1 MRFMCSVPG
10 FVLRISPWPAR
21 WAREINGEVSG
32 SYFSAAQAADD
43 AGCRLTGRL
52 LLCGEAG
59 QPAGQ
64 GWPFFAKPAQA
75 ERIRNIHGL
84 SVSFGRGRVSD
95 ASCR

>member
-21 WAREINGEVSG
+21 WAPEINGEVSG

-64 GWPFFAKPAQA
+64 G
-75 ERIRNIHGL
+75 
-84 SVSFGRGRVSD
+84 GRFSQNRRELKEYGTFM
-95 ASCR
+95 ASP